1 MNFNTLRY
9 LVTLAQERSFSRAA
23 KKLFVVQPTLRQAIG
38 ILEEEL
44 GTKLYVRGSSPL
56 MLTPAGSIFVKW
68 AQETLKSQGDT
79 TRQIA
84 ELTKGRTWLGISLTY
99 SLSMIHTPRLVP
111 AFTALRPD
119 CLLDIWERN
128 STNAQKIM
136 EDSQDIHLMVG
147 SLFDPAP
154 ILQSE
159 FLCHEPLVLT
169 MPADHPLCPDGDRLS
184 FSTLRE
190 MPFLQLANNRSSAIR
205 LNTICADYG
214 FTPQIRMKS
223 NGYNAVMDMVNA
235 GLGCALV
242 PADFVAWRALPN
254 VRAFPIEHPDNS
266 RTLHMAWRKDSYISQ
281 DMATMM
287 DLIRQQ
293 LGGKDEQ

>member
-56 MLTPAGSIFVKW
+56 MLTPAGSVFVKW
-68 AQETLKSQGDT
+68 AQETLKSQGNT
-79 TRQIA
+79 FQKIA
-84 ELTKGRTWLGISLTY
+84 EMTQGSTKLVIAISY
-99 SLSMIHTPRLVP
+99 SLSMLHTSHLVS
-111 AFTALRPD
+111 AFAPMRPN
-119 CLLDIWERN
+119 CVLHIAERN
-128 STNAQKIM
+128 SGTIQEQM
-136 EDSQDIHLMVG
+136 ETSQEVDLMVG
-147 SLFDPAP
+147 SLFNPAP

-159 FLCHEPLVLT
+159 FLCQEQLLLT
-169 MPADHPLCPDGDRLS
+169 MPADHPLCRGAQRIDFAS
-184 FSTLRE
+184 LRNE
-190 MPFLQLANNRSSAIR
+190 PFLQLFNSRSTDIR

-214 FTPQIRMKS
+214 FTPKIRLQS
-223 NGYNAVMDMVNA
+223 NGYNSVLEMVNA
-235 GLGCALV
+235 GIGCAII
-242 PADFVAWRALPN
+242 PESFVTWRNLPN

-266 RTLHMAWRKDSYISQ
+266 RGIHMVWRKDSHISQ
-281 DMATMM
+281 DMAAMM

-293 LGGKDEQ
+293 VGHQGKQ